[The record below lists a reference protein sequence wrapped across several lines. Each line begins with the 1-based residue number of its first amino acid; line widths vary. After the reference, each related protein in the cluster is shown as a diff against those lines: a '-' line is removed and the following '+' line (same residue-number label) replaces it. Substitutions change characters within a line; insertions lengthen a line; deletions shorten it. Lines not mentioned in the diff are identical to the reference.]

1 MIKNISLNLEVG
13 QEILVGKNKDK
24 ARITKIE
31 FHPKSGEVSIN
42 TTRGPRKVL
51 TFSLLP
57 EREFSYWVNISGL
70 NVAVAP
76 SLYSWPI

>member
-13 QEILVGKNKDK
+13 QEILVGQNNEK

-42 TTRGPRKVL
+42 TTRGPRKAL
-51 TFSLLP
+51 TFRLCPDKAL
-57 EREFSYWVNISGL
+57 SY
-70 NVAVAP
+70 
-76 SLYSWPI
+76 

>member
-1 MIKNISLNLEVG
+1 MIKNISLNLEIG
-13 QEILVGKNKDK
+13 QEILVGKNNEK

-42 TTRGPRKVL
+42 TTRGPRKAL
-51 TFSLLP
+51 TFRLCP
-57 EREFSYWVNISGL
+57 EYSYWAPNIPAS

-76 SLYSWPI
+76 SLNSLAI